1 MNVFRPAGLKAT
13 AKLPVL
19 VWIYGGGFVEGASQL
34 NDPTLLV
41 SKSIQ
46 MVPVFLL
53 SIYSSHPAYL
63 CYRVNRS
70 FMLR

>member
-1 MNVFRPAGLKAT
+1 MNVFQPAGLKAT

-46 MVPVFLL
+46 MVPVF
-53 SIYSSHPAYL
+53 
-63 CYRVNRS
+63 CCRS
-70 FMLR
+70 TPPTQLTCVTG